1 MSARQR
7 CDRSRMIVETLLA
20 GEPLSAADRAHL
32 DGCATCTRLAARVT
46 TLEAGISRAAAA
58 LSADG
63 PIPAGV
69 LDGDVVEAPIGR
81 TEPRIGLR
89 LASLTAAAGVAL
101 LVTAIGLGFLRP
113 ASVSPTPGAPDMSP
127 AGIAGRLAA
136 RGMDCAEMTLE
147 KHVTPPRVGYGCKPA
162 ATVAGVERM
171 ASAFQTP
178 SGETWLEAGARV
190 ADRTDDAQ
198 VEPAIDF
205 LLEAAAAGIPDAGQS
220 ITVRGYLDS
229 WLSDRNRPR
238 DQYMIVGE
246 RLVELEG
253 SWAQGFVL
261 RIGPP

>member
-1 MSARQR
+1 MSVRQR
-7 CDRSRMIVETLLA
+7 CDRSGAIVETLLA
-20 GEPLSAADRAHL
+20 GEPLAATDRAHL
-32 DGCATCTRLAARVT
+32 DACATCARLAARVT
-46 TLEAGISRAAAA
+46 TLEAGIARAAAA

-69 LDGDVVEAPIGR
+69 LDADVVEAPIGR
-81 TEPRIGLR
+81 RGPRIGLR
-89 LASLTAAAGVAL
+89 LASLTAAAGVGL

-113 ASVSPTPGAPDMSP
+113 DTVAPTPAAPDMSP
-127 AGIAGRLAA
+127 AGIAARLASG
-136 RGMDCAEMTLE
+136 GMDCAETTLE

-162 ATVAGVERM
+162 PVAGVERM
-171 ASAFQTP
+171 ASVFETP
-178 SGETWLEAGARV
+178 SGETWLEAAAKV

-205 LLEAAAAGIPDAGQS
+205 LLDAAAAGIPDAGQS
-220 ITVRGYLDS
+220 ITVRGYLGS
-229 WLSDRNRPR
+229 WLSDRSRPR
-238 DQYMIVGE
+238 DQYMILGE